1 MMRVRPPGRASRR
14 LIRALSRYEAPLV
27 NTVIAGEAYPPW
39 REARG
44 ANVLDVD
51 GNRYIDLS
59 AGFGA
64 TILGHRD
71 TAIVTAVQRQSRI
84 LIHALG
90 DVASHPGRIEL
101 AQRLARLAPV
111 LHERS
116 DPRQVYFAVSG
127 ADAVEVAIK
136 TALLARRK
144 KSVIA
149 FDPAYHGTSFGA
161 LAATSRA
168 SFRTPFA
175 AQLNP
180 HVYRLPY
187 ACDPGDLKRLCTH
200 ADDIAALIVEPIA
213 GREGVY
219 LPPPGWLAE
228 VATICRCAGVLLI
241 ADEILTGFGRTGR
254 LFAVQHEGVK
264 PDLLCCGKALGGG
277 LPIAAVVARKSIFAS
292 WDRDG
297 EALHTAT
304 FLAHPLSVAAAL
316 AVLEALPARRLVR
329 RAKSLG
335 RRLEGRFQPWLEKFS
350 SLVDV
355 RGRGLLWGL
364 ELKSPRCAHQAV
376 SMLLE
381 RGIIV
386 VGGGTHGSTLELTPA
401 LTVSERQLDAASDVL
416 ESVLCELS

>member
-1 MMRVRPPGRASRR
+1 MRVRPPGETGRR

-27 NTVIAGEAYPPW
+27 NTLVAGRAYPPW
-39 REARG
+39 RAARG

-64 TILGHRD
+64 AILGHCD
-71 TAIVTAVQRQSRI
+71 NAIIGAIERQSRI

-111 LHERS
+111 LHERA
-116 DPRQVYFAVSG
+116 DPRQVYFAISG
-127 ADAVEVAIK
+127 ADAVEIAIK

-144 KSVIA
+144 KSIVA
-149 FDPAYHGTSFGA
+149 FDPAYHGTSLGA

-168 SFRTPFA
+168 GFRTPFA
-175 AQLNP
+175 AQINP
-180 HVYRLPY
+180 HVHRLPY
-187 ACDPGDLKRLCTH
+187 GCDPGDLKRLCTH
-200 ADDIAALIVEPIA
+200 ANDIAALIVEPVA
-213 GREGVY
+213 GREGIY
-219 LPPPGWLAE
+219 LPPPGWLAA
-228 VATICRCAGVLLI
+228 VAAICRSAGVLLI
-241 ADEILTGFGRTGR
+241 ADEILTGFGRCGT
-254 LFAVQHEGVK
+254 LFAVQHEGVE

-277 LPIAAVVARKSIFAS
+277 LPIAAVVARKSLFAS

-316 AVLEALPARRLVR
+316 EVLAALPARKLVV
-329 RAKSLG
+329 RAKRLG
-335 RRLEGRFQPWLEKFS
+335 RRLERRFRSWLEESS

-364 ELKSPRCAHQAV
+364 ELESPRRARQAV
-376 SMLLE
+376 SMLLA
-381 RGIIV
+381 RGVIV
-386 VGGGTHGSTLELTPA
+386 VGGGTHGCTLELTPP
-401 LTVSERQLDAASDVL
+401 LTVSERQLDAASDIL
-416 ESVLCELS
+416 ESVLLTLS